1 MISETGVIAASANEA
16 WGRGGERS
24 EGEGDVAPQRRER
37 ERESVRWGGKTGQR
51 VRQQKRKTKKERTMS
66 QKESENRLRSFS
78 VEMSD

>member
-24 EGEGDVAPQRRER
+24 EGEGEGDVAPQRRER

-51 VRQQKRKTKKERTMS
+51 VRQQRGR
-66 QKESENRLRSFS
+66 
-78 VEMSD
+78 